1 MTNEEFSNEFDVMLS
16 GTGVTLNEYE
26 KSVFLTKAQE
36 ETVINLYNGK
46 NIYGDSFESTEEIRR
61 YLDPLVKAVT
71 ISPPDK
77 QEGSSYFFKLPAD
90 LAFLTLEQVKFGEG
104 ATAGKCSLKDVI
116 ASVFPVTHDE
126 YTRIKDDP
134 FRGPTRYKVLRLEYG
149 TIESQEDDQ
158 KVVQDVVELVSKY
171 PIAKYIIR
179 YVSKPTPIVLVDLEN
194 SYGEDLSV
202 DGKKGITSCK
212 INPLLHKTIL
222 TRAVQLAISLRATK
236 STKDKN

>member
-61 YLDPLVKAVT
+61 YLDSLVKSAT
-71 ISPPDK
+71 LPPSDK
-77 QEGSSYFFKLPAD
+77 QDHALGSSYFFKLPED

-104 ATAGKCSLKDVI
+104 AKAGKCSLGGTI

-149 TIESQEDDQ
+149 TIEAQD
-158 KVVQDVVELVSKY
+158 VVQDIVELVSKY
-171 PIAKYIIR
+171 KIAEYIIR
-179 YVSKPTPIVLVDLEN
+179 YVSKPTPIVLVDLN
-194 SYGEDLSV
+194 KSYGEDLSV
-202 DGKKGITSCK
+202 DGEKNITPCK